1 MAEVANE
8 VKNEAKEQVEVSDKL
23 SKILNEIANLSV
35 LELSDFIKA
44 FEDKFGVSA
53 ASAVAVAAPVAGG
66 GGGEEDAEKEE
77 KSTFDVILKE
87 AGQQKMQVIKAVREI
102 TGLGLKECKA
112 LVDAAPKAVKEG
124 VDKELMEQIQKKL
137 MDAGA
142 TVEVK

>member
-8 VKNEAKEQVEVSDKL
+8 VKDEAKEKVEVSDKL
-23 SKILNEIANLSV
+23 SKILDEIADLSV

-53 ASAVAVAAPVAGG
+53 ASAVAVAAPAAAGD
-66 GGGEEDAEKEE
+66 GEEGAAKEE
-77 KSTFDVILKE
+77 KSTYDVILKE
-87 AGQQKMQVIKAVREI
+87 AGQQKMQVIKVVREI

-137 MDAGA
+137 TDAGA

>member
-1 MAEVANE
+1 MAEVASE
-8 VKNEAKEQVEVSDKL
+8 VKDEAKEKVEVSDKL
-23 SKILNEIANLSV
+23 SKILDEIADLSV

-53 ASAVAVAAPVAGG
+53 ASAVAMAAPAAGDG
-66 GGGEEDAEKEE
+66 EDAPKEE
-77 KSTFDVILKE
+77 KSTYDVILKE
-87 AGQQKMQVIKAVREI
+87 AGQQKMQVIKVVREI

-137 MDAGA
+137 TDAGA